1 MSESFL
7 VCFRPAS
14 QPTQFDFGAID
25 AVLQQ
30 RFASDTTRMLEPGA
44 WVVKSS
50 EIRWARNILE
60 RLTSDL
66 RQLTGKGEG
75 ALMVRSIRDPR
86 DFAVYPHKANEYTE
100 FCNLQAMVKKHRLHA
115 D

>member
-14 QPTQFDFGAID
+14 QPRDFDFSGID
-25 AVLQQ
+25 SILKQKFSNDSTQ
-30 RFASDTTRMLEPGA
+30 MLEPGA
-44 WVVKSS
+44 WLLKSND
-50 EIRWARNILE
+50 IRWARNILE
-60 RLTSDL
+60 RLSNEL
-66 RQLTGKGEG
+66 RQLTSQAEG
-75 ALMVRSIRDPR
+75 AMMVRSIRDPR